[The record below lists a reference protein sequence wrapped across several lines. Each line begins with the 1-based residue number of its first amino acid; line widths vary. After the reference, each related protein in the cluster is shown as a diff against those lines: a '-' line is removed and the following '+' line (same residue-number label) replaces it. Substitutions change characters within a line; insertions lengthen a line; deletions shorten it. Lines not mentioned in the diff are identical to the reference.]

1 MRCLPSIGALPASR
15 LYVFGLPIVLLILV
29 SGCSRATWQGVAAG
43 AAAAGG
49 PNNPAV
55 AAGSELLVFGGNGHH
70 VFLGC
75 LSCSKYDTD
84 SVFNTYGTYGSR
96 LSPESLLNPHSDYGS
111 RDSPHGACSPYATD
125 PPVVADRAGRH
136 YGRLTVNKSAGP
148 IQNSTVLAWLVG
160 VCSGSQRN
168 RE

>member
-1 MRCLPSIGALPASR
+1 LP
-15 LYVFGLPIVLLILV
+15 
-29 SGCSRATWQGVAAG
+29 
-43 AAAAGG
+43 AAGG
-49 PNNPAV
+49 SYHAEF

-75 LSCSKYDTD
+75 LSCSKYETD

-136 YGRLTVNKSAGP
+136 YGRLTMNKSAEP
-148 IQNSTVLAWLVG
+148 IQNSTVLAWLVR
-160 VCSGSQRN
+160 VCSGG
-168 RE
+168 